1 MACSHLASGGAIIQS
16 PKLSKNQPWVRS
28 WVAKPGWWGE
38 GLLPEGTVS
47 WQRWGA
53 GCCPP
58 PPRVTFPAK
67 RVTALGWVG
76 EDGNV
81 NLGVEFQILA
91 WDGTSGGC

>member
-1 MACSHLASGGAIIQS
+1 MGGELGGKAWAVGQGAAPRGHRELAEVGSGV
-16 PKLSKNQPWVRS
+16 L
-28 WVAKPGWWGE
+28 
-38 GLLPEGTVS
+38 
-47 WQRWGA
+47 
-53 GCCPP
+53 P